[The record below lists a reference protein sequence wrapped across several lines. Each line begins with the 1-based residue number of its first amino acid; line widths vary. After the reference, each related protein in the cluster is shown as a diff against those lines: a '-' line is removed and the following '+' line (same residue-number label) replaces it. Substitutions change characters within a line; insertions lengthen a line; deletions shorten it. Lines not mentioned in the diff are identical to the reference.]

1 LLVENRWIKLTAL
14 YLKLI
19 KFRLSLAVAFSAAA
33 GYILFEDAGSIKGL
47 VATFGGVFF
56 LSGGA
61 AALNQYQERRTD
73 ALMPRTKKRPLPSHG
88 LRPAAALLTALGMI
102 AEGTALLATFTWWLP
117 ALLGLVNVVLY
128 NFIYTPL
135 KRHTFLAVIPG
146 GLVGAVPPLIGF
158 TAAGGSLLAPQ
169 ALFLAGFMFMWQL
182 PHFWLLL
189 SFYRTE
195 YEKAGFGS
203 LIKAPGRR
211 DVKVIVPAWIVLT
224 SVGLLF
230 ARDFGIEMS
239 QGLWYVMAAVNIA
252 VTGIFLVYLPGKKEE
267 MNEKHA
273 FAVLNVFGLV
283 VLTLFML
290 TAVV

>member
-1 LLVENRWIKLTAL
+1 MENRWIKLTAL

-19 KFRLSLAVAFSAAA
+19 KFRLSVAVAFSAAV
-33 GYILFEDAGSIKGL
+33 GYILFEDAGSLKGL
-47 VATFGGVFF
+47 AATFGGVFF
-56 LSGGA
+56 LAGGA

-73 ALMPRTKKRPLPSHG
+73 ALMPRTKKRPLPSHE
-88 LRPAAALLTALGMI
+88 LRSAAALFTALGMI

-117 ALLGLVNVVLY
+117 ALLGLFNVVLY

-195 YEKAGFGS
+195 YERAGFGS
-203 LIKAPGRR
+203 LIKVPGKR
-211 DVKVIVPAWIVLT
+211 DVRVVVPAWIVLT
-224 SVGLLF
+224 SVILLF
-230 ARDFGIEMS
+230 AGEFGIDLGH
-239 QGLWYVMAAVNIA
+239 GLWFVLAGANIA
-252 VTGIFLVYLPGKKEE
+252 VTGLFLIYLPRNRDELTDKR
-267 MNEKHA
+267 A
-273 FAVLNVFGLV
+273 FAVLNGFGVV
-283 VLTLFML
+283 VLTIFML
-290 TAVV
+290 TALI

>member
-1 LLVENRWIKLTAL
+1 VENRWIRLTFV

-33 GYILFEDAGSIKGL
+33 GYILFEDAGSLKGL
-47 VATFGGVFF
+47 AATFGGVFF

-73 ALMPRTKKRPLPSHG
+73 ALMPRTKKRPLPSHE
-88 LRPAAALLTALGMI
+88 LRPGAALLTALGMI
-102 AEGTALLATFTWWLP
+102 AEGTLLLATFTWWLP

-128 NFIYTPL
+128 NLIYTPL
-135 KRHTFLAVIPG
+135 KRHSFLAVIPG

-182 PHFWLLL
+182 PHFWLLI
-189 SFYRTE
+189 SYYRSE
-195 YEKAGFGS
+195 YERAGFGS
-203 LIKAPGRR
+203 LIKIPGKS
-211 DVKVIVPAWIVLT
+211 DIKVIVPAWIVLT

-230 ARDFGIEMS
+230 AGEFGIEM
-239 QGLWYVMAAVNIA
+239 GMVLWFVLAAVNIA
-252 VTGIFLVYLPGKKEE
+252 VTALFLIYFPAKKEE

-273 FAVLNVFGLV
+273 FAALNGFGLI
-283 VLTLFML
+283 VLILFML
-290 TAVV
+290 TAIV